1 MIYKNK
7 LVINAQNEKEL
18 ANFLNEIGT
27 DEQKIDFNRI
37 EPIVSDDNMVEK
49 MEEIWGCC
57 SNAMEVEHEEDEN
70 SITLYFTTRGGN
82 CESIISKLSHLCKDT
97 SIEFIYQYASDTI
110 AERCGKVESYG
121 YDDYVMV
128 YYAERTDL
136 ALECWCECWQEDID
150 MFVWD
155 DEYKTYILNDG
166 EDDDDD
172 WE

>member
-7 LVINAQNEKEL
+7 LVINAQNEREL

-27 DEQKIDFNRI
+27 DEQKIDFNCI

-49 MEEIWGCC
+49 MEKLWGCC
-57 SNAMEVEHEEDEN
+57 SNAMEVEYEEDEN

-82 CESIISKLSHLCKDT
+82 CEGVISKLSHICKDT

-128 YYAERTDL
+128 EYNERTDS
-136 ALECWCECWQEDID
+136 ALECWCECWEEDID

-155 DEYKTYILNDG
+155 EEEKCYTFNDSE
-166 EDDDDD
+166 EDYD

>member
-27 DEQKIDFNRI
+27 EEQKIDFNRI
-37 EPIVSDDNMVEK
+37 KPITANADNEVEV
-49 MEEIWGCC
+49 MQEQWGCC
-57 SNAMEVEHEEDEN
+57 SNAMEIQYEEDEYC
-70 SITLYFTTRGGN
+70 IVMYFTTRGGN
-82 CESIISKLSHLCKDT
+82 CEEIISELSHIKKYNIQLK
-97 SIEFIYQYASDTI
+97 YLYASDTI

-128 YYAERTDL
+128 YYAERTDS
-136 ALECWCECWQEDID
+136 ALECWCECWQEDMD

-166 EDDDDD
+166 EDDDD